1 MAINFEDKQTKA
13 ILNKIAAFCATKER
27 SAYEVSTKLSGLG
40 VEEHEEFIEWLI
52 HENFLNE
59 ERFAIA
65 YAADKFRFNQ
75 WGKIKIKMMLKQHD
89 LANDLIQNALNKI
102 DINAYLDALKKMLKQ
117 KQATIKD
124 KPILNQKLAM
134 MRFALSRGFE
144 TEQIRLIMK
153 DIFKKK

>member
-1 MAINFEDKQTKA
+1 MAINFEDKQIKA
-13 ILNKIAAFCATKER
+13 ILNKIASFCSSKER
-27 SAYEVSTKLSGLG
+27 SAFEVRTKLSGFG
-40 VEEHEEFIEWLI
+40 VEEHEEFIAWLI
-52 HENFLNE
+52 EENFLNE

-89 LANDLIQNALNKI
+89 LDNDLIRNALHKI
-102 DINAYLDALKKMLKQ
+102 DMVAYHEALKKMLKQ
-117 KQATIKD
+117 KQASIKD

-144 TEQIRLIMK
+144 AEQIRLIMN